1 MEVLVPSFLKAM
13 SEEQLKAFLEAVKTD
28 AVLQEKL
35 KGAADLDSAVSVST
49 DAGFEVTQEDW
60 LSAQARNQ
68 EMDAEVLGEITGGRG
83 PVVLGYTQE
92 DAFKNLNP

>member
-1 MEVLVPSFLKAM
+1 VNPDYSRYPQGFPG
-13 SEEQLKAFLEAVKTD
+13 AVKTD

-35 KGAADLDSAVSVST
+35 KGAVDLDSAVSVST

-68 EMDAEVLGEITGGRG
+68 EIDA
-83 PVVLGYTQE
+83 
-92 DAFKNLNP
+92 